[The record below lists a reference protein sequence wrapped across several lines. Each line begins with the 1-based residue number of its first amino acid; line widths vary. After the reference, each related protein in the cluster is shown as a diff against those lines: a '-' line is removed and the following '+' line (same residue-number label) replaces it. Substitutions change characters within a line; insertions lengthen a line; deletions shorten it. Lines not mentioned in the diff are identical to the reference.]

1 MYEFQINQVGNKIRY
16 LDFPGEKTPILFIH
30 GLGCA
35 SSYDYP
41 NVVTQSVLSM
51 HRRILVDLIGYGFS
65 DKPDDHDYSIKNH
78 VKNLIRLIEY
88 LEIDRLFLFGHSMGG
103 AVAIDLAN
111 SIVDKVA
118 GLIITEGNLDVGGGF
133 YSRKIANQSQDDYKE
148 KGHEKIIRRNKSNNW
163 SLTLKMCAPES
174 IHKNS
179 SDLVEGCEPSWRNI
193 LYSLN
198 MKRAFIFGEKS
209 LPDKDEVDLTNNGI
223 QVEIVKGAGH
233 NMAIENPKGLSQAIL
248 NCL

>member
-16 LDFPGEKTPILFIH
+16 MDFPGEKTPILFIH
-30 GLGCA
+30 GLGCS

-41 NVVTQSVLSM
+41 NVVTQPALSM
-51 HRRILVDLIGYGFS
+51 HRRILVDLAGYGFS
-65 DKPDDHDYSIKNH
+65 DKPENHDYTIGNH
-78 VKNLIRLIEY
+78 VKTLIKLIEY
-88 LEIDRLFLFGHSMGG
+88 LGIDQLFLFGHSMGG
-103 AVAIDLAN
+103 AVVIDLAN

-133 YSRKIANQSQDDYKE
+133 YSRKIANQPKDDYRE
-148 KGHEKIIRRNKSNNW
+148 KGHKKIIRRNKSNNW
-163 SLTLKMCAPES
+163 SLTLKMSAPES
-174 IHKNS
+174 IHQNS
-179 SDLVEGCEPSWRNI
+179 RDLVEGGEPSWREK

-198 MKRAFIFGEKS
+198 IKRAFIFGEKS
-209 LPDKDEVDLTNNGI
+209 LPDKDEVELAQNAI

-233 NMAIENPKGLSQAIL
+233 NMAIENPEGLSRAIF